1 MFQLSLV
8 DHIRLSFGTVVGAY
22 QGHTGAAVR
31 LSRWDWYGQI
41 ATVSLVAVAAA
52 ASLLAIRY
60 GPAFQMVAAVTAAL
74 AFGVSAVQLAFDPAP
89 RVYGH
94 RACAARLWALC
105 EKYRALLAEVQ
116 DQLLDVPAIIS
127 RRDALLQE
135 FAALYEQSPPADR
148 HTYEIAQKALTGPDL
163 GGYSDQ
169 ELDQFLPQALRRTAA
184 PAAGPASAPEPQHV
198 N

>member
-31 LSRWDWYGQI
+31 LAQWGWYGKI
-41 ATVSLVAVAAA
+41 VALALVGVAAA

-60 GPAFQMVAAVTAAL
+60 GAAFQMAAAGTTAL
-74 AFGVSAVQLAFDPAP
+74 AFSVSAVQLAFDPGA

-94 RACAARLWALC
+94 RACAARLWGLC
-105 EKYRALLAEVQ
+105 EKYRALLSEIQDEV
-116 DQLLDVPAIIS
+116 LDVPAIIG

-169 ELDQFLPQALRRTAA
+169 ELDQFLPRALRRTSA
-184 PAAGPASAPEPQHV
+184 PVPERASAAEPQHV